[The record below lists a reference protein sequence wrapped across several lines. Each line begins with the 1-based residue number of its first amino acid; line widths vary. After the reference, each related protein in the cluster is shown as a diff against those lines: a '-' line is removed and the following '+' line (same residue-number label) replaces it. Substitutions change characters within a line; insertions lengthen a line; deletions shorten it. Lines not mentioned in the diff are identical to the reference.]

1 MDISTNR
8 TLYRFRDG
16 ALDAIS
22 RSKNCRSESELAAIL
37 GIRDEQLDRVRHG
50 ALVGLPMAVHVAKLM
65 GTDGYLGAWTELVT
79 ADPIA
84 A

>member
-1 MDISTNR
+1 MTIDQNR
-8 TLYRFRDG
+8 ALYRFRPG

-22 RSKNCRSESELAAIL
+22 TAKNCRSEDELAAML
-37 GIRDEQLDRVRHG
+37 GIRDDQLDKVRHG
-50 ALVGLPMAVHVAKLM
+50 ALVGLPMAVHVARLM
-65 GTDGYLGAWTELVT
+65 GTGEYLGAWTELVA